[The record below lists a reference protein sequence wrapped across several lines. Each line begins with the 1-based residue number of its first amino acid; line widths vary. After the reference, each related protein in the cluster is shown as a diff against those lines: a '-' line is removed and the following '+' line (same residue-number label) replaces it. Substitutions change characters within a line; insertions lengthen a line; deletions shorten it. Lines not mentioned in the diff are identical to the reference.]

1 MRKAKRTPEQKAV
14 LESARKLAPS
24 KRPRGDACAP
34 VPTPRSP
41 RARRF
46 PPHSGAWI
54 APPPHRCTRNGRC
67 SWYRCSG
74 RRDGDWWK
82 SRHSTSTSLTS
93 PACREATAA
102 ALPPDACTDAPVH
115 RCARARLHAR
125 TPAQLAADCAV
136 GQAAATA
143 SEAQIEHSTS
153 AAQQP
158 TAQVW
163 PLSAGRCARPTHAHA
178 HARPAFDPAAA
189 AARP

>member
-1 MRKAKRTPEQKAV
+1 MGKAKRTAEQKAV

-24 KRPRGDACAP
+24 KRPRGDDCAP

-46 PPHSGAWI
+46 PPPSGAWI
-54 APPPHRCTRNGRC
+54 APPPHKCTRNGLC

-102 ALPPDACTDAPVH
+102 ALPPDVAH
-115 RCARARLHAR
+115 RCARARPHAR
-125 TPAQLAADCAV
+125 TTCPPTALWGRLLRLLLLHPTSTPLRPRSSLRRRSGRCLP
-136 GQAAATA
+136 AAAPA
-143 SEAQIEHSTS
+143 
-153 AAQQP
+153 P
-158 TAQVW
+158 
-163 PLSAGRCARPTHAHA
+163 PNAHA
-178 HARPAFDPAAA
+178 HARPAFDPAAV
-189 AARP
+189 AARR